1 MEKGENMKQKKEK
14 IEIISEPADITDIYF
29 STSKRF
35 YKSRRLRIRYSNIYN
50 FNEYYW
56 HGMLRKNAQLCIK
69 RKDGTTFPK
78 FLNYGYGITLEGFAK
93 DMFKVENAKTI
104 VDNDRSYNYI
114 NDQTTLIYV
123 GKAKKYTFCIRVY
136 GEEQNSNDRWVVIS
150 IGE

>member
-1 MEKGENMKQKKEK
+1 MVSAFIIFHFFINVILLEKGENMKQKKEK

-50 FNEYYW
+50 CNEYYW

-78 FLNYGYGITLEGFAK
+78 FLNY
-93 DMFKVENAKTI
+93 
-104 VDNDRSYNYI
+104 
-114 NDQTTLIYV
+114 
-123 GKAKKYTFCIRVY
+123 
-136 GEEQNSNDRWVVIS
+136 EQQLL
-150 IGE
+150 

>member
-1 MEKGENMKQKKEK
+1 MKQKKEK

-50 FNEYYW
+50 CNEYYW

-93 DMFKVENAKTI
+93 DMFKVEKAKTI
-104 VDNDRSYNYI
+104 VDNDRSY
-114 NDQTTLIYV
+114 
-123 GKAKKYTFCIRVY
+123 KY
-136 GEEQNSNDRWVVIS
+136 
-150 IGE
+150 